1 MYRSARQLLY
11 KLNKGAIGMN
21 ELVLSEKT
29 GREPGREPEYY
40 TPDELSKLLCIPKRT
55 LEKWTLQRR
64 LPVVKVGRLNRF
76 PRVEIQ
82 KRLLNG
88 SLLK

>member
-1 MYRSARQLLY
+1 MQHEETVT
-11 KLNKGAIGMN
+11 K
-21 ELVLSEKT
+21 
-29 GREPGREPEYY
+29 PGREPEYY
-40 TPDELSKLLCIPKRT
+40 TPVELAELLRVPKRT

-64 LPVVKVGRLNRF
+64 IPVIKCGRLNRF

-88 SLLK
+88 NLLK